1 MQYIIVK
8 STCKRLNSEQKQIS
22 LLEEQLIW
30 WGSLSDRNSDPR
42 FTNWYFMISK
52 IAIFLNSY
60 IGVYN
65 VLPFYQIRGNDTPPP
80 FFFFN
85 LKRIAL
91 VVTRD
96 LRITGE
102 VDDIYIGDLNTYFDF
117 AKFTKAWFFFFVFCF
132 CFFLLLTG
140 L

>member
-1 MQYIIVK
+1 
-8 STCKRLNSEQKQIS
+8 
-22 LLEEQLIW
+22 
-30 WGSLSDRNSDPR
+30 
-42 FTNWYFMISK
+42 MISK
-52 IAIFLNSY
+52 IAIFLNSHT
-60 IGVYN
+60 GVYN
-65 VLPFYQIRGNDTPPP
+65 VLPFYQIRGNDTPPL

-117 AKFTKAWFFFFVFCF
+117 AKFTKA
-132 CFFLLLTG
+132 
-140 L
+140 

>member
-1 MQYIIVK
+1 
-8 STCKRLNSEQKQIS
+8 
-22 LLEEQLIW
+22 
-30 WGSLSDRNSDPR
+30 
-42 FTNWYFMISK
+42 MISK

-65 VLPFYQIRGNDTPPP
+65 VLPFYQIRGNDPPL
-80 FFFFN
+80 FFSFFPN

-91 VVTRD
+91 VVTHD

-117 AKFTKAWFFFFVFCF
+117 AKFTKA
-132 CFFLLLTG
+132 
-140 L
+140 

>member
-1 MQYIIVK
+1 
-8 STCKRLNSEQKQIS
+8 
-22 LLEEQLIW
+22 
-30 WGSLSDRNSDPR
+30 
-42 FTNWYFMISK
+42 MISK

-65 VLPFYQIRGNDTPPP
+65 VLPFYQIRGNGPPP
-80 FFFFN
+80 PFFFN

-117 AKFTKAWFFFFVFCF
+117 AKFTKA
-132 CFFLLLTG
+132 
-140 L
+140 

>member
-1 MQYIIVK
+1 MCCP
-8 STCKRLNSEQKQIS
+8 SMRSEETTS
-22 LLEEQLIW
+22 
-30 WGSLSDRNSDPR
+30 P
-42 FTNWYFMISK
+42 
-52 IAIFLNSY
+52 
-60 IGVYN
+60 
-65 VLPFYQIRGNDTPPP
+65 
-80 FFFFN
+80 FFN

-117 AKFTKAWFFFFVFCF
+117 VKFNKACF
-132 CFFLLLTG
+132 SPLLLTG

>member
-1 MQYIIVK
+1 
-8 STCKRLNSEQKQIS
+8 
-22 LLEEQLIW
+22 
-30 WGSLSDRNSDPR
+30 
-42 FTNWYFMISK
+42 MISK

-65 VLPFYQIRGNDTPPP
+65 VLPFYQIRGNNPPP
-80 FFFFN
+80 FIFD

-102 VDDIYIGDLNTYFDF
+102 VDDIYIRDLNTYFDF
-117 AKFTKAWFFFFVFCF
+117 AKFTKA
-132 CFFLLLTG
+132 
-140 L
+140 